1 MTAII
6 NSVISLFI
14 MILVGLYGAKRNI
27 INDKLN
33 KGLTDILIQI
43 ALPFMIVSSFIFS
56 YDETIKDNI
65 IKTFYYSLLAYI
77 LIIILSYLVL
87 IPVKENKK
95 TVLHFANVFV
105 NTGYIGFPILNAIYG
120 PEGVIYGSIF
130 NMFFVILV
138 WTYGIMLYEGKLN
151 QFNEF
156 KKILLNPSIIA
167 VIIEFNEFKKILLNP
182 SIIAVIIGIIIFMFD
197 IKLPIAFFSSIESI
211 GSMTGPLSMIIIGV
225 ILSKVKFKEYMRDKT
240 LYYGIFTKL
249 ILIPL
254 TICFIFSIF
263 KPSKAVNSVIIMTA
277 MPASTM
283 TSILAEKYN
292 KEKEFAAL
300 LVSLTTLLSLISVPI
315 LLRFI

>member
-167 VIIEFNEFKKILLNP
+167 VII
-182 SIIAVIIGIIIFMFD
+182 GIIIFMFD
-197 IKLPIAFFSSIESI
+197 IKLPIALFSSIESI

-292 KEKEFAAL
+292 KEKEYAAL

>member
-167 VIIEFNEFKKILLNP
+167 VII
-182 SIIAVIIGIIIFMFD
+182 GIIIFMFD